1 MWINTHTLPGLLQPP
16 QAVLAGAFIYI
27 LFAWLLGGYTLLNWP
42 SLKLRMVLQRMAC
55 IALVSMA
62 AIVLIGW
69 AFDGGTQVGLLDRLG
84 LIQLLIFQSSFA
96 LFIRLALGALNRQR
110 QSASWHLMA
119 APSSQKDVVRE
130 WQRNPFVR
138 PPGIFNPDSLGQPQL
153 LGGRRI
159 GLAVASNLALN
170 AVQLDHLDQLRA
182 RGMTVTTIEELA
194 QRQLERLPPTLLPEH
209 WLAFSDLAWSNE
221 FSFER
226 KLKRMADVFLS
237 TVLLVPSLPLL
248 LIFSVLILLE
258 DRGPVFY
265 VQERTGW
272 LNRPFRL
279 FKLRTMRQRAS
290 NCPTPWTL
298 KGDPRITLVGQLL
311 RRTRLDELP
320 QLINVL
326 KGDMSLIGPRPE
338 QPSLDEQL
346 SEQIPHYR
354 KRYWMLP
361 GLSGWA
367 QVCGPA
373 YPSSLDEAEIKLSYD
388 LYYLRNWTIGLD
400 LLILA
405 KTVKTVL
412 KFRGR

>member
-1 MWINTHTLPGLLQPP
+1 
-16 QAVLAGAFIYI
+16 
-27 LFAWLLGGYTLLNWP
+27 
-42 SLKLRMVLQRMAC
+42 
-55 IALVSMA
+55 
-62 AIVLIGW
+62 
-69 AFDGGTQVGLLDRLG
+69 
-84 LIQLLIFQSSFA
+84 
-96 LFIRLALGALNRQR
+96 
-110 QSASWHLMA
+110 
-119 APSSQKDVVRE
+119 
-130 WQRNPFVR
+130 
-138 PPGIFNPDSLGQPQL
+138 
-153 LGGRRI
+153 
-159 GLAVASNLALN
+159 
-170 AVQLDHLDQLRA
+170 
-182 RGMTVTTIEELA
+182 
-194 QRQLERLPPTLLPEH
+194 LLPEH
-209 WLAFSDLAWSNE
+209 WLAFSDLAWSHE

-237 TVLLVPSLPLL
+237 IVLLVPSLPLL

-265 VQERTGW
+265 VQDRTGW

-279 FKLRTMRQRAS
+279 FKLRTMRHRAS
-290 NCPTPWTL
+290 NYPTPWTL
-298 KGDPRITLVGQLL
+298 KGDPRITMVGQLL

-320 QLINVL
+320 QLVNVL

-338 QPSLDEQL
+338 QPSFDEQL